1 MYKSL
6 LSHVRESRK
15 FLLVESWILEIWVV
29 GSGIPL
35 CPMIGIQNLSFTDKE
50 SWILD
55 MSGIQ
60 NPSWTVLDS
69 LHGAN
74 FIFYIQT
81 KLANWED

>member
-1 MYKSL
+1 
-6 LSHVRESRK
+6 
-15 FLLVESWILEIWVV
+15 
-29 GSGIPL
+29 
-35 CPMIGIQNLSFTDKE
+35 MIGIQNPSFTDRE
-50 SWILD
+50 SWILG

>member
-1 MYKSL
+1 
-6 LSHVRESRK
+6 
-15 FLLVESWILEIWVV
+15 
-29 GSGIPL
+29 
-35 CPMIGIQNLSFTDKE
+35 MIGIQNLSFIDKE
-50 SWILD
+50 SWILG